1 MFVPNIKTNTMKKTT
16 KQECLDA
23 IYYFHEMGMIEQL
36 SYDEAHYVDVLT
48 KRVASLYGIVLF

>member
-1 MFVPNIKTNTMKKTT
+1 MKKTT